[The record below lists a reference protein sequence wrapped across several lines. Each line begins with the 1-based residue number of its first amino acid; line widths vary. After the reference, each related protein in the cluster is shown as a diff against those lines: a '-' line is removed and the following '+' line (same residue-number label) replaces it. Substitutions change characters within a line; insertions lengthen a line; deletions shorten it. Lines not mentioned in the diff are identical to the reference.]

1 MKQLV
6 MRASAPTPSFFI
18 KVRNIC
24 LLIGAIGAGILA
36 TPVALP
42 ATVTTIAGYLTV
54 AGSIAAGISQLT
66 TADTDPANPFLPKR
80 KRTRL

>member
-6 MRASAPTPSFFI
+6 LRANAPTPAFFI

-36 TPVALP
+36 SPVALP
-42 ATVTTIAGYLTV
+42 VTVTSIAGYLTV

-66 TADTDPANPFLPKR
+66 TADTDPAYPLLSKR
-80 KRTRL
+80 KRARL